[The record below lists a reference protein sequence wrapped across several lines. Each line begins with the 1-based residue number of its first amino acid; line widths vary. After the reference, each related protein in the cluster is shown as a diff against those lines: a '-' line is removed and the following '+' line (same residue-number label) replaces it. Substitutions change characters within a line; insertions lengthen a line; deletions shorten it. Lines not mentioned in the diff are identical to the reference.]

1 MTPRAAYSLAVV
13 CEAERDRFTATSL
26 ADRILVHDVEWI
38 EPESLH
44 LHRTWRGLT
53 DGQSFLDWHALKKV
67 KVKPHGHFEGRPGA
81 PGALMA
87 RKALLLLAT
96 CASPPDAVLL
106 IWDSDRQDQRQEGL
120 RQAREERPWP
130 FPIVIGLAHPKRESW
145 VIIAFEPANP
155 REEERLQEIIRE
167 IGFDP
172 RQRPTS
178 LNDPG
183 KSETRNL
190 KRVLAL
196 LTGGD
201 RDREDACWNGCDLE
215 DLKSRGQDTGLA
227 EFIEE
232 IRFRLVPLFL
242 QGF

>member
-26 ADRILVHDVEWI
+26 ADRILCQDVEWI

-53 DGQSFLDWHALKKV
+53 DGQSFLDWHEIKKFRI
-67 KVKPHGHFEGRPGA
+67 KVHGHFDGRPGA
-81 PGALMA
+81 QDAFAA
-87 RKALLLLAT
+87 RKALLLLKT
-96 CASPPDAVLL
+96 SDKPPDAVLL
-106 IWDSDRQDQRQEGL
+106 IRDSDRQDQRLQGL
-120 RQAREERPWP
+120 RQAREETDWGV
-130 FPIVIGLAHPKRESW
+130 PIVIGLAHPKRESW
-145 VIIAFEPANP
+145 VIVTFEPATP
-155 REEERLQEIIRE
+155 REEERLREVIRE
-167 IGFDP
+167 LGFDP

-183 KSETRNL
+183 RSNPRNL

-196 LTGGD
+196 LTGSD
-201 RDREDACWNGCDLE
+201 RDREDSCWNGCDLK

-232 IRFRLVPLFL
+232 VRSRLVPLFL
-242 QGF
+242 RGS